1 MINNNDIVSDVDDK
15 VNEEDSL
22 QPTTTNVGSTF

>member
-22 QPTTTNVGSTF
+22 QPTAYDNKRR